1 MVLLDLIANC
11 LKNDTIHEDRKP
23 DGLVLVLFSDSQVAM
38 LPEYR
43 NNFPD
48 TPFYETNKAL
58 AGIVMPVVSEAGK
71 GVLMA
76 YCQQSMKKHK
86 KNLVLALY
94 AERLH
99 VSDDFM
105 RNKRVVIIS
114 IYGIS
119 RSGSRQCTA
128 EAASSNLTDL
138 PARGRGIRTI

>member
-48 TPFYETNKAL
+48 TPFYETSKAL
-58 AGIVMPVVSEAGK
+58 AGIVMPVVSEAEK

-76 YCQQSMKKHK
+76 YCQQSMKSIRKI
-86 KNLVLALY
+86 LSWL
-94 AERLH
+94 
-99 VSDDFM
+99 FM
-105 RNKRVVIIS
+105 LKD
-114 IYGIS
+114 
-119 RSGSRQCTA
+119 CTC
-128 EAASSNLTDL
+128 LMTL
-138 PARGRGIRTI
+138 